1 LIRVHVRLRGIL
13 RDKLPEEAKG
23 RTTLELPAGSPLNS
37 LDGKLQTLGIRKPY
51 RIARN
56 GAVTNHDDTIL
67 LEDSDQI
74 DVFRSA
80 SGG

>member
-1 LIRVHVRLRGIL
+1 MIRVHVRLRGGL
-13 RDKLPEEAKG
+13 RDKLPGEAKG
-23 RTTLELPAGSPLNS
+23 QTTLELPAGSPLDS
-37 LDGKLQTLGIRKPY
+37 LSDRLQALGIRKPY

-56 GAVTNHDDTIL
+56 GAVVNHNDMIL
-67 LEDSDQI
+67 LEDGDQI

>member
-1 LIRVHVRLRGIL
+1 LIRVHVRLRGGL
-13 RDKLPEEAKG
+13 RDKLPGDAKG
-23 RTTLELPAGSPLNS
+23 HTTLELPAGSLLDSLNS
-37 LDGKLQTLGIRKPY
+37 RLHALGIRKPY

-56 GAVTNHDDTIL
+56 GAVVKRDDLIL
-67 LEDSDQI
+67 LEDGDQI